1 MQVLCKRLLQ
11 ASSLALATDSTVH
24 IVLDDFGSLGR
35 AYRETDEVQSD
46 EQAIIENLLG
56 GEYSRPRRVIAFNA
70 IGGWARDAT
79 ADIARAVLKRAIAEE
94 KTLPEATCELIE
106 GELFLALPASVR
118 SG

>member
-1 MQVLCKRLLQ
+1 MRRAQS
-11 ASSLALATDSTVH
+11 SSLTFTHDSTVH

-35 AYRETDEVQSD
+35 AYRETDEAQSD

-70 IGGWARDAT
+70 IGGWARDVT
-79 ADIARAVLKRAIAEE
+79 ADIAREVLKRAIAEE